1 MDNENFLGFNNFIWF
16 VGVVEDRNDPQKLG
30 RVRVRVLGSHVGDK
44 VQLPTEDLPWAQVV
58 HPVTSSGISG
68 LGHTTFLVHGTW
80 VFGYF
85 RDGTDR
91 QEPLILGTMPGKVS
105 ELGNPD
111 KGFYDPDRREPKDIF
126 NKDYRISVYP
136 KDTEVDTNRLAVND
150 TTKEHSSLTTRKEQR
165 ITGVPTAEFD
175 EHTAADGSTIALS
188 AGSTFNQPEIPYK
201 AEYPFNKVFE
211 SEAGHVKEYDDTTGA
226 ERIHERHTTGTGYEV
241 DASGNKVDIIKGSH
255 FELVSTDKQV
265 FIDGHHDITIDG
277 RLKVFVN
284 KEQGSNNYD
293 IEVGSGANVN
303 IQVNKGDV
311 NVVTVDGKINLN
323 SGTDM
328 NIKCGGNFELTCEG
342 TYKETIEGSKTS
354 DVTGAVIHRGQT
366 IDLNP

>member
-1 MDNENFLGFNNFIWF
+1 MISDNNFLGFNNFVWF

-30 RVRVRVLGSHVGDK
+30 RVRVRILGSHVGDK
-44 VQLPTEDLPWAQVV
+44 VQLPTEDLPWAQVIQ
-58 HPVTSSGISG
+58 PVTSTGISG
-68 LGHTTFLVHGTW
+68 LGHTTFLVQGTW
-80 VFGYF
+80 VMGYF
-85 RDGTDR
+85 RDGASR
-91 QEPLILGTMPGKVS
+91 QEPVILGTMPGKVT
-105 ELGNPD
+105 ELAD
-111 KGFYDPDRREPKDIF
+111 TEKGFYDPDG
-126 NKDYRISVYP
+126 VYP
-136 KDTEVDTNRLAVND
+136 KALEVDTNRLAVND
-150 TTKEHSSLTTRKEQR
+150 STKEHETLTTRKSDR
-165 ITGVPTAEFD
+165 ITGIATAEFD
-175 EHTAADGSTIALS
+175 EHTAADGSTITRS
-188 AGSTFNQPEIPYK
+188 AGDTFSQPEIPYN

-211 SEAGHVKEYDDTTGA
+211 SESGHIKEYDDTTGS
-226 ERIHERHTTGTGYEV
+226 ERIHERHKTGTGYEV

-255 FELVSTDKQV
+255 YELVSTDKQV

-293 IEVGSGANVN
+293 IEVGNGANVN

-342 TYKETIEGSKTS
+342 NYNETIEGAKTS
-354 DVTGAVIHRGQT
+354 DTTGAVIHRGST

>member
-1 MDNENFLGFNNFIWF
+1 MNNNFLGFNGFIWF
-16 VGVVEDRNDPQKLG
+16 VGVVEDRNDPEKLG
-30 RVRVRVLGSHVGDK
+30 RVRVRILGTHDK
-44 VQLPTEDLPWAQVV
+44 DKLILPTTDLPWAQVIQ
-58 HPVTSSGISG
+58 PVTSTGISG
-68 LGHTTFLVHGTW
+68 LGHTTFLVQGTW
-80 VFGYF
+80 VMGYF
-85 RDGTDR
+85 RDGASR
-91 QEPLILGTMPGKVS
+91 QEPVILGTMPGKVT
-105 ELGNPD
+105 ELAD
-111 KGFYDPDRREPKDIF
+111 TEKGFYDPDG
-126 NKDYRISVYP
+126 VYP
-136 KDTEVDTNRLAVND
+136 KSIEVDTNRLAVND
-150 TTKEHSSLTTRKEQR
+150 SAKEHETLTTRKSDR
-165 ITGVPTAEFD
+165 ITGIATAEFD
-175 EHTAADGSTIALS
+175 EHTAADGSTITRS
-188 AGSTFNQPEIPYK
+188 AGDTFSQPEIPYN

-211 SEAGHVKEYDDTTGA
+211 SESGHIKEYDDTTGS
-226 ERIHERHTTGTGYEV
+226 ERIHERHKTGTGYEV

-255 FELVSTDKQV
+255 YELVSTDKQV

-311 NVVTVDGKINLN
+311 NVITVDGKINLN

-342 TYKETIEGSKTS
+342 NYNETIEGAKTS
-354 DVTGAVIHRGQT
+354 DTTGAVIHRGST

>member
-1 MDNENFLGFNNFIWF
+1 MISDNNFLGFNNFVWF

-30 RVRVRVLGSHVGDK
+30 RVRVRILGSHVGDK
-44 VQLPTEDLPWAQVV
+44 VQLPTEDLPWAQVIQ
-58 HPVTSSGISG
+58 PVTSTGISG
-68 LGHTTFLVHGTW
+68 LGHTTFLVQGTW
-80 VFGYF
+80 VMGYF
-85 RDGTDR
+85 RDGEDR
-91 QEPLILGTMPGKVS
+91 QEPVILGTMPGKVS
-105 ELGNPD
+105 ELANTD
-111 KGFYDPDRREPKDIF
+111 KGFYDPDG
-126 NKDYRISVYP
+126 VYP
-136 KDTEVDTNRLAVND
+136 KSIEVDTNRLAVND
-150 TTKEHSSLTTRKEQR
+150 TTKEHTSLTTRKSDR
-165 ITGVPTAEFD
+165 ITGIATAEFD
-175 EHTAADGSTIALS
+175 EHTAADGSTITRS
-188 AGSTFNQPEIPYK
+188 AGDTFNQPEIPYN

-211 SEAGHVKEYDDTTGA
+211 SESGHIKEYDDTTGS
-226 ERIHERHTTGTGYEV
+226 ERIHERHKTGTGYEV

-255 FELVSTDKQV
+255 YELVSTDKQV

-293 IEVGSGANVN
+293 IEVGNGANVN

-342 TYKETIEGSKTS
+342 NYNETIEGAKTS
-354 DVTGAVIHRGQT
+354 DTTGAVIHRGST

>member
-1 MDNENFLGFNNFIWF
+1 MISDNNFLGFNNFVWF

-30 RVRVRVLGSHVGDK
+30 RVRVRILGSHVGDK
-44 VQLPTEDLPWAQVV
+44 VQLPTEDLPWAQVIQ
-58 HPVTSSGISG
+58 PVTSTGISG
-68 LGHTTFLVHGTW
+68 LGHTTFLVQGTW
-80 VFGYF
+80 VMGYF
-85 RDGTDR
+85 RDGEDR
-91 QEPLILGTMPGKVS
+91 QEPVILGTMPGKVT
-105 ELGNPD
+105 ELANTD
-111 KGFYDPDRREPKDIF
+111 KGFYDPDG
-126 NKDYRISVYP
+126 VYP
-136 KDTEVDTNRLAVND
+136 KSIEVDTNRLAVND
-150 TTKEHSSLTTRKEQR
+150 STKEHTSLTTRKSDR
-165 ITGVPTAEFD
+165 ITGIATAEFD
-175 EHTAADGSTIALS
+175 EHTAADGSTIPRS
-188 AGSTFNQPEIPYK
+188 AGDTFNQPEIPYN

-211 SEAGHVKEYDDTTGA
+211 SESGHIKEYDDTTGS
-226 ERIHERHTTGTGYEV
+226 ERIHERHKTGTGYEV

-255 FELVSTDKQV
+255 YELVSTDKQV

-293 IEVGSGANVN
+293 IEVGNGANVN

-311 NVVTVDGKINLN
+311 NVITVDGKINLN

-342 TYKETIEGSKTS
+342 NYNETIEGAKTS
-354 DVTGAVIHRGQT
+354 DTTGAVIHRGST